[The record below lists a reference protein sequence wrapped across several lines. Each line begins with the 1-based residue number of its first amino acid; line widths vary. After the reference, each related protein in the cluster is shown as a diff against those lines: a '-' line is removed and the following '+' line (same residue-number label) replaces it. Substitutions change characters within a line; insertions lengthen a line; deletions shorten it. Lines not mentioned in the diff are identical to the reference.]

1 MLQRL
6 FFIAACLGLSAAA
19 TLPAA
24 TFEVTAS
31 VDRQEVELGEPLHLS
46 LTWQENGR
54 FDFPVQPEPFQA
66 DGFNAAQVGNNSSFN
81 WVNGAQSVT
90 HSVVLEL
97 TPFKAGDLLI
107 PSLKFTAKD
116 AQSGETVKMT
126 PAFHIHVRR
135 PKNAYNGLAPQPTA
149 LPTYGIQ
156 NQAQETPPAPDD
168 SGLRDIKADRGLPWG
183 PLALIF
189 GAFGAVMALLVW
201 WARRPT
207 EEEPALP
214 TVRDPRALAFKQL
227 DAALQVLA
235 KGDEKGFVLGA
246 GQALRGY
253 LRQRLDL
260 RREATLAEAMRECAR
275 KLPDA
280 PDREASRELLLRLE
294 VLLYGDAAFKA
305 EDKAGIDG
313 ASRQLIDTMERLAGR

>member
-6 FFIAACLGLSAAA
+6 FFILA
-19 TLPAA
+19 TLSLAVSAPLRAA
-24 TFEVTAS
+24 SFEVNAS
-31 VDRQEVELGEPLHLS
+31 VDKTEVELGEPLRYT
-46 LTWQENGR
+46 LTMQVNGR
-54 FDFPVQPEPFQA
+54 LDFPVQIDQPKFEGFQVQGPGRA
-66 DGFNAAQVGNNSSFN
+66 DSSS
-81 WVNGAQSVT
+81 WINGAVT
-90 HSVVLEL
+90 ETHQFVWDL
-97 TPFKAGDLLI
+97 TPIKSGTLGLPPIKAN
-107 PSLKFTAKD
+107 AKD
-116 AQSGETVKMT
+116 ALTGEVVKSTQSFTIKVK
-126 PAFHIHVRR
+126 R
-135 PKNAYNGLAPQPTA
+135 PKNAYNGLNQPQA

-156 NQAQETPPAPDD
+156 NQAQEEPPQTPDD
-168 SGLRDIKADRGLPWG
+168 SGLRDIKVDRGLPW
-183 PLALIF
+183 LALAGIF

-227 DAALQVLA
+227 DAALQLLA
-235 KGDEKGFVLGA
+235 KKDEKGFVLGA

-260 RREATLAEAMRECAR
+260 RREVTLAEAMRECAR

-280 PDREASRELLLRLE
+280 PDRDLNRELLLRLE

-305 EDKAGIDG
+305 EDKDAIDG
-313 ASRQLIDTMERLAGR
+313 GCRQLINTMERLAGR